1 VVNVLAAEVVLA
13 DGSIIQ
19 ASPEENDEIFWALRG
34 AGAGSFFVVTRFK
47 FRLFDDCAIVSCSTL
62 YPIDK
67 TAEVAQHFVKAM
79 QAGPPNVEQRMV
91 FMTGEEGIPLVE
103 MYVTAYAETEDAA
116 RELLAPYL
124 SCPVAPHKAPHVY
137 KDTWQN
143 MYDVMIAEL
152 PDEHHF
158 AVDNAVVSWDSVMDI
173 MQPLADLYRQTPN
186 PKNMIITAGIGYAGP
201 PIDAAFKTPPYR
213 SSYVGFYSLWKP
225 NDERYVFPGSP
236 ASALEGASMAADNQA
251 WVAKGTALVKS
262 VKIGHSLTEVD
273 LRAEGKA
280 EACYTK
286 ANWRM
291 LQELQKKYDPNGLF
305 FRYYLQ

>member
-1 VVNVLAAEVVLA
+1 LNGRYWDWQTL
-13 DGSIIQ
+13 
-19 ASPEENDEIFWALRG
+19 LRHP
-34 AGAGSFFVVTRFK
+34 SECLRF
-47 FRLFDDCAIVSCSTL
+47 ICS
-62 YPIDK
+62 
-67 TAEVAQHFVKAM
+67 A
-79 QAGPPNVEQRMV
+79 
-91 FMTGEEGIPLVE
+91 GEEGVPLVE
-103 MYVTAYAETEDAA
+103 MYVTAYAESEDAA

-225 NDERYVFPGSP
+225 NGEFEPIV
-236 ASALEGASMAADNQA
+236 LE
-251 WVAKGTALVKS
+251 L
-262 VKIGHSLTEVD
+262 SL
-273 LRAEGKA
+273 
-280 EACYTK
+280 ACAILWFSRK
-286 ANWRM
+286 
-291 LQELQKKYDPNGLF
+291 
-305 FRYYLQ
+305 

>member
-1 VVNVLAAEVVLA
+1 L
-13 DGSIIQ
+13 
-19 ASPEENDEIFWALRG
+19 LRHP
-34 AGAGSFFVVTRFK
+34 SECLRF
-47 FRLFDDCAIVSCSTL
+47 ICS
-62 YPIDK
+62 
-67 TAEVAQHFVKAM
+67 A
-79 QAGPPNVEQRMV
+79 
-91 FMTGEEGIPLVE
+91 GEEGVPLVE
-103 MYVTAYAETEDAA
+103 MYVTAYAESEDAA

-225 NDERYVFPGSP
+225 NGEFEPIV
-236 ASALEGASMAADNQA
+236 LE
-251 WVAKGTALVKS
+251 L
-262 VKIGHSLTEVD
+262 SL
-273 LRAEGKA
+273 
-280 EACYTK
+280 ACAILWFSRK
-286 ANWRM
+286 
-291 LQELQKKYDPNGLF
+291 
-305 FRYYLQ
+305 